1 MLSGGGA
8 EASTAAEERKSYLGA
23 DTGDENIKKEIRP
36 RRRSG
41 SVTGSRPAG
50 DQGSNAGG
58 TDNPLAEQHAKR
70 LKVRKSSR
78 VSIGAPE
85 AVKPPR
91 FSTKQRKNEQSAAM
105 GDINL

>member
-1 MLSGGGA
+1 M
-8 EASTAAEERKSYLGA
+8 
-23 DTGDENIKKEIRP
+23 
-36 RRRSG
+36 
-41 SVTGSRPAG
+41 TGSRPAG

-70 LKVRKSSR
+70 FKVRKSSR
-78 VSIGAPE
+78 ISIGAPE

-91 FSTKQRKNEQSAAM
+91 FSAKRKNEQSAAAM